1 MYTICEYVKL
11 RVTLGHGRCFI
22 LKQAEI
28 LTLYFHEDSVIFVS

>member
-1 MYTICEYVKL
+1 MYTTLEYVKS
-11 RVTLGHGRCFI
+11 RATVGCKRCFI